1 MAGNDMIGRT
11 ESMSK
16 RFGDEEVRRF
26 AQLSLD
32 VNPIHL
38 DEQYA
43 KQSIFGKRI
52 VHGFLVG
59 SLISAVIGNRLP
71 GFGSIYLQQEM
82 NFRKPVFIDDEVT
95 AVVEIVEQVKPHIYK
110 ALTRCLNQNG
120 DVVIDGFAIIKF
132 G

>member
-1 MAGNDMIGRT
+1 MQGRKET
-11 ESMSK
+11 ISK
-16 RFGDEEVRRF
+16 IFSDEDVRRF
-26 AQLSLD
+26 AELSLD
-32 VNPIHL
+32 VNPVHL
-38 DEQYA
+38 DEHYA

-59 SLISAVIGNRLP
+59 SLISAVIGNKLP
-71 GFGSIYLQQEM
+71 GFGSIYLKQEM
-82 NFRKPVFIDDEVT
+82 NFKKPVFIDDEIT
-95 AVVEIVEQVKPHIYK
+95 AEVEIMEEIKPSIYR